1 MCIIEPHIGS
11 IILIDRDTVEQDNVY
26 MKLETT
32 IKRIG
37 NRLGIIIPR
46 SAITNASLDEGDVLS
61 IHINGKNMIITR
73 EHNKLDVLDHIM
85 IHQSNDNIFSMTLSE
100 NQLILAK

>member
-1 MCIIEPHIGS
+1 
-11 IILIDRDTVEQDNVY
+11 

-46 SAITNASLDEGDVLS
+46 SAITNAGLDEGNVLS

-73 EHNKLDVLDHIM
+73 ELNILDVLDHITT
-85 IHQSNDNIFSMTLSE
+85 QSNDNIYSRTLGE

>member
-1 MCIIEPHIGS
+1 
-11 IILIDRDTVEQDNVY
+11 

-37 NRLGIIIPR
+37 TRLGIVIPR

-61 IHINGKNMIITR
+61 IHINGKNVIITR
-73 EHNKLDVLDHIM
+73 EHNISDVLDHITT
-85 IHQSNDNIFSMTLSE
+85 QSNDNIYSKTLSE

>member
-1 MCIIEPHIGS
+1 
-11 IILIDRDTVEQDNVY
+11 

-37 NRLGIIIPR
+37 NRLCIFIPR
-46 SAITNASLDEGDVLS
+46 SVITNAGLDEGDVLS

-73 EHNKLDVLDHIM
+73 EHNILDVLDHITA
-85 IHQSNDNIFSMTLSE
+85 QNNDNVNSRTLSE
-100 NQLILAK
+100 TN